1 MLGFLA
7 RVAWVV
13 HDRAAAPHPDL
24 MSFHPSQLPFTH
36 PFDTSPREPFY
47 VWWLWILG
55 AVGADSTA
63 AIRLLGTLW
72 FLPNAFLLFQLV
84 RRHWDDRT
92 AWGALGLFAVLPGQ
106 IVSDGL
112 GLRHLMETAGVLL
125 FLTALRTDSTLGT
138 RRSWF
143 KAAGALA
150 ALVLTRVTYA
160 ATGGVF
166 LTGAALKN
174 RRWRP
179 FFAGLPAALLLCF
192 HLANNQRRNG
202 DALYSVN
209 LHSYW
214 YANLEF
220 VGRPGFH
227 ATDAERQ
234 RDVYR
239 KSLTYR
245 QWAFGAH
252 TPAQYL
258 AGTVQGYG
266 RIFWTFFSQVYYR
279 VGLPAVVTGAL
290 LALHLWGMLGA
301 LGGAPGRIALAA
313 LILLSFP
320 YAFVGHV
327 FWAGRFFVPFA
338 PVALGLLVAGTLDLL
353 RRARAGSKILLSQE
367 RAAGRKIR

>member
-55 AVGADSTA
+55 ALGADSTA

-125 FLTALRTDSTLGT
+125 FLTALRTESSLES
-138 RRSWF
+138 RRTWLQ
-143 KAAGALA
+143 AAGAFA

-160 ATGGVF
+160 VPGGIF
-166 LTGAALKN
+166 LTAAAFKN

-179 FFAGLPAALLLCF
+179 ILAGLPAALLLCF

-202 DALYSVN
+202 DALYSIN

-220 VGRPGFH
+220 VGRPGFP
-227 ATDAERQ
+227 ATEAERQ

-239 KSLTYR
+239 PSLNFR
-245 QWAFGAH
+245 RWAFEAH

-258 AGTVQGYG
+258 AGTIQGYG
-266 RIFWTFFSQVYYR
+266 RIAWTFFAQVYYR
-279 VGLPAVVTGAL
+279 VGLPALLTGAL
-290 LALHLWGMLGA
+290 LALHLWGLLGA
-301 LGGAPGRIALAA
+301 LGGTPGRVALAA
-313 LILLSFP
+313 WVLLNFP

-338 PVALGLLVAGTLDLL
+338 PLALGLLVAGARDLT
-353 RRARAGSKILLSQE
+353 RRARAGWASFLLEE
-367 RAAGRKIR
+367 RGAGRKIR